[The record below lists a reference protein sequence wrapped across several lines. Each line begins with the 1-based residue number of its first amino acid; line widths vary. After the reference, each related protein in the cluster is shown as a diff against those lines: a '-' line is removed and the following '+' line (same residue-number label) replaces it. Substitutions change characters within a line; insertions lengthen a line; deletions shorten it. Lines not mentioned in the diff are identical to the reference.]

1 MRILKLKKEMLHPDP
16 CQRMQISKFSDT
28 YFDEI
33 NNLDFEIDKN
43 MFNSEGRSTM
53 ANASFY
59 LNYGHQKTLPSEKI
73 GHGEIGD
80 SELWA
85 QFSAI
90 TCFMREIESFIKL
103 ETDQTLCLN
112 FHQILDTLLFC
123 LSPRINK
130 GLLLRISISDL
141 FNYPSNSLY
150 LYLFSDTH

>member
-1 MRILKLKKEMLHPDP
+1 MLHPDP
-16 CQRMQISKFSDT
+16 SKRMQTSEFNDT

-43 MFNSEGRSTM
+43 LLNSAVRSTM

-90 TCFMREIESFIKL
+90 TSFMRQMESFIKS
-103 ETDQTLCLN
+103 ETGQTLCLN

-130 GLLLRISISDL
+130 GMLSRMSILRSGS
-141 FNYPSNSLY
+141 
-150 LYLFSDTH
+150 